1 MLEETQKNKFMN
13 TKNIDGE
20 ALGRGI
26 AVVTGAS
33 SGLGKVYAN
42 RLAKRGYD
50 LLLVAR
56 RKDRLQILA
65 QDLHKQYGIQA
76 NILVA
81 DLGLAT
87 DLNRVVTA
95 IAGDERVTVL
105 VNNAGTA
112 SFVPSVA
119 MSLPDLD
126 TQLNVNARAVSHLSL
141 AVLPEFLRKNAG
153 TIINIGSVLSF
164 YALPVGSSYSATKAH
179 VMLFTIGLQQELAE
193 SKVRVQLVLPA
204 NTATAFWDEAGID
217 SDALDQ
223 TTVMSAEDC
232 VDAALAG
239 LDQGEAVTL
248 PSVEDSKLWAEFDA
262 TRNKMLAASQNSQ
275 PASRYGISAKEQA
288 LVT

>member
-1 MLEETQKNKFMN
+1 LNEHWRQLLMN

-56 RKDRLQILA
+56 RKDRLHILA

-87 DLNRVVTA
+87 DLNRVANA

-193 SKVRVQLVLPA
+193 TKVRVQLVLPA

-217 SDALDQ
+217 SDAIDQ

-248 PSVEDSKLWAEFDA
+248 PSVEDSKLWVEFDA

>member
-1 MLEETQKNKFMN
+1 MN

-20 ALGRGI
+20 ALGGGI

-33 SGLGKVYAN
+33 SGLGKVYAD
-42 RLAKRGYD
+42 RLAKRRYD

-56 RKDRLQILA
+56 RKDRLHILA
-65 QDLHKQYGIQA
+65 QDLQKQYGIQA

-81 DLGLAT
+81 DLGLAV
-87 DLNRVVTA
+87 DLNRVATA

-119 MSLPDLD
+119 MSLSDLD

-141 AVLPEFLRKNAG
+141 AVLPAFLRKNAG

-164 YALPVGSSYSATKAH
+164 SALPVSASHSATKAH
-179 VMLFTIGLQQELAE
+179 VMLFTVGLQQELAE
-193 SKVRVQLVLPA
+193 TKVRVQLVLPA
-204 NTATAFWDEAGID
+204 NTATEIWDVAGID
-217 SDALDQ
+217 SDAIDQ
-223 TTVMSAEDC
+223 ATVMTAEDC

-248 PSVEDSKLWAEFDA
+248 PSVEDSTLWSEFDLI
-262 TRNKMLAASQNSQ
+262 RNKMLEASKSSQ
-275 PASRYGISAKEQA
+275 AASRYVISAKERA

>member
-1 MLEETQKNKFMN
+1 MN
-13 TKNIDGE
+13 TKNIHGE
-20 ALGRGI
+20 ALGREI

-33 SGLGKVYAN
+33 SGLGKVYAD

-56 RKDRLQILA
+56 RKDRLHVIA
-65 QDLHKQYGIQA
+65 QDLQRQYGIQA

-87 DLNRVVTA
+87 DLNRVANV
-95 IAGDERVTVL
+95 IAGDERVMVL

-119 MSLPDLD
+119 LSLPDLD
-126 TQLNVNARAVSHLSL
+126 TQLNVNARAVSHLNL

-164 YALPVGSSYSATKAH
+164 SVLPVGASYSATKAH
-179 VMLFTIGLQQELAE
+179 VMLFTIGLQQELAQTN
-193 SKVRVQLVLPA
+193 VRVQLVLPGNA
-204 NTATAFWDEAGID
+204 ATEIWDVAGID
-217 SDALDQ
+217 SDAIDQ
-223 TTVMSAEDC
+223 TTVMTAEDC

-248 PSVEDSKLWAEFDA
+248 PSVEDSTLWAEFDA
-262 TRNKMLAASQNSQ
+262 VRNKILGASHSSQ
-275 PASRYGISAKEQA
+275 PASRYGIGAKEQA
-288 LVT
+288 PVA

>member
-1 MLEETQKNKFMN
+1 MN
-13 TKNIDGE
+13 TKNIHGE
-20 ALGRGI
+20 ALGREI

-33 SGLGKVYAN
+33 SGLGKVYAD

-56 RKDRLQILA
+56 RKDRLHVIA
-65 QDLHKQYGIQA
+65 QDLQRQYGIQA

-87 DLNRVVTA
+87 DLNRVANV
-95 IAGDERVTVL
+95 IAGDERVMVL

-119 MSLPDLD
+119 LSLPDLD

-164 YALPVGSSYSATKAH
+164 SVLPVGASYSATKAH
-179 VMLFTIGLQQELAE
+179 VMLFTIGLQQELAQTN
-193 SKVRVQLVLPA
+193 VRVQLVLPGNA
-204 NTATAFWDEAGID
+204 ATEIWDVAGID
-217 SDALDQ
+217 SDAIDQ
-223 TTVMSAEDC
+223 TTVMTAEDC

-248 PSVEDSKLWAEFDA
+248 PSVEDSTLWAEFDA
-262 TRNKMLAASQNSQ
+262 VRNKILGASHSSQ
-275 PASRYGISAKEQA
+275 PASRYGIGAKEQA
-288 LVT
+288 PVA

>member
-1 MLEETQKNKFMN
+1 MLMN

-20 ALGRGI
+20 ALGGGI

-33 SGLGKVYAN
+33 SGLGKVYAD

-56 RKDRLQILA
+56 RKDRLHILA
-65 QDLHKQYGIQA
+65 QDLQKQYGIQA

-81 DLGLAT
+81 DLGLAV
-87 DLNRVVTA
+87 DLNRVATA

-119 MSLPDLD
+119 MSLSDLD

-141 AVLPEFLRKNAG
+141 AVLPAFLRKNAG

-164 YALPVGSSYSATKAH
+164 SALPVSASYSATKAH

-193 SKVRVQLVLPA
+193 TKVRVQLVLPG
-204 NTATAFWDEAGID
+204 NTATEIWDVAGID
-217 SDALDQ
+217 SDAIDQ
-223 TTVMSAEDC
+223 ATVMTAEDC

-248 PSVEDSKLWAEFDA
+248 PSVEDSTLWSEFDLI
-262 TRNKMLAASQNSQ
+262 RNKMLEASKSSQ
-275 PASRYGISAKEQA
+275 PASRYVISAKERA

>member
-1 MLEETQKNKFMN
+1 MN

-20 ALGRGI
+20 ALGGGI

-33 SGLGKVYAN
+33 SGLGKVYAD

-56 RKDRLQILA
+56 RKDRLHILA
-65 QDLHKQYGIQA
+65 QDLQKQYGIQA

-81 DLGLAT
+81 DLGLAV
-87 DLNRVVTA
+87 DLNRVATA

-119 MSLPDLD
+119 MSLSDLD

-141 AVLPEFLRKNAG
+141 AVLPAFLRKNAG

-164 YALPVGSSYSATKAH
+164 SALPVSASHSATKAH
-179 VMLFTIGLQQELAE
+179 VMLFTVGLQQELAE
-193 SKVRVQLVLPA
+193 TKVRVQLVLPA
-204 NTATAFWDEAGID
+204 NTATEIWDVAGID
-217 SDALDQ
+217 SDAIDQ
-223 TTVMSAEDC
+223 ATVMTAEDC

-248 PSVEDSKLWAEFDA
+248 PSVEDSTLWSEFDLI
-262 TRNKMLAASQNSQ
+262 RNKMLEASKSSQ
-275 PASRYGISAKEQA
+275 AASRYVISAKERA

>member
-1 MLEETQKNKFMN
+1 MN

-33 SGLGKVYAN
+33 SGLGRVYTD

-56 RKDRLQILA
+56 RKDRLHILA
-65 QDLHKQYGIQA
+65 QDLQKEYGIQA
-76 NILVA
+76 NIIVA

-87 DLNRVVTA
+87 DLNRVANA

-105 VNNAGTA
+105 VHNAGTA

-164 YALPVGSSYSATKAH
+164 SALPVGTSYSATKAH
-179 VMLFTIGLQQELAE
+179 VMLFTVGLQQELAE
-193 SKVRVQLVLPA
+193 TKVRVQLVLPP
-204 NTATAFWDEAGID
+204 NTATEIWNVAGID
-217 SDALDQ
+217 SDAIDQ
-223 TTVMSAEDC
+223 TTVMTGEDC
-232 VDAALAG
+232 VGVAPPG
-239 LDQGEAVTL
+239 PDQGQAVTL
-248 PSVEDSKLWAEFDA
+248 PSAHDSTLWAQFH
-262 TRNKMLAASQNSQ
+262 
-275 PASRYGISAKEQA
+275 PI
-288 LVT
+288 

>member
-1 MLEETQKNKFMN
+1 MN

-20 ALGRGI
+20 ALGGGI

-33 SGLGKVYAN
+33 SGLGKVYAD

-56 RKDRLQILA
+56 RKDRLHILA
-65 QDLHKQYGIQA
+65 QDLQKQYGIQA

-81 DLGLAT
+81 DLGLAV
-87 DLNRVVTA
+87 DLNRVATA

-119 MSLPDLD
+119 MSLSDLD

-164 YALPVGSSYSATKAH
+164 SALPVSASHSATKAH

-193 SKVRVQLVLPA
+193 TKVRVQLVLPA
-204 NTATAFWDEAGID
+204 NTATEIWDVAGID
-217 SDALDQ
+217 SDAIDQ
-223 TTVMSAEDC
+223 ATVMTAEDC

-248 PSVEDSKLWAEFDA
+248 PSVEDSTLWSEFDLI
-262 TRNKMLAASQNSQ
+262 RNKMLEASKSSQ
-275 PASRYGISAKEQA
+275 AASRYVISAKERA

>member
-1 MLEETQKNKFMN
+1 MN
-13 TKNIDGE
+13 TENIDKE
-20 ALGRGI
+20 ALGLGI

-33 SGLGKVYAN
+33 SGLGKIYAD

-56 RKDRLQILA
+56 RKDRLHILA
-65 QDLHKQYGIQA
+65 QDLHKKYGIQA
-76 NILVA
+76 SILVA

-87 DLNRVVTA
+87 DLNRVANA

-105 VNNAGTA
+105 VNSAGTA

-119 MSLPDLD
+119 MSLHDLD
-126 TQLNVNARAVSHLSL
+126 AQLNVNARAVSHLSL
-141 AVLPEFLRKNAG
+141 AVLPEFVRKNAG

-164 YALPVGSSYSATKAH
+164 SALPVCTSYSATKAH

-193 SKVRVQLVLPA
+193 TKVRVQLVLPG
-204 NTATAFWDEAGID
+204 NTATEIWDGAGID
-217 SDALDQ
+217 SDAIDQ
-223 TTVMSAEDC
+223 ATVMTAEDC

-248 PSVEDSKLWAEFDA
+248 PSVEDSTLWSEFDA
-262 TRNKMLAASQNSQ
+262 IRNKMLEASQRSQ
-275 PASRYGISAKEQA
+275 PASRYGISAKA
-288 LVT
+288 PKHPLFGR

>member
-1 MLEETQKNKFMN
+1 MN
-13 TKNIDGE
+13 TKNIDAGG
-20 ALGRGI
+20 LGRGI

-33 SGLGKVYAN
+33 SGLGKVYAD
-42 RLAKRGYD
+42 RLARRGYD

-56 RKDRLQILA
+56 RKDRLHILA
-65 QDLHKQYGIQA
+65 QDLQKKYGIQA
-76 NILVA
+76 NVLVA

-87 DLNRVVTA
+87 DLNRVANA

-164 YALPVGSSYSATKAH
+164 SALPVGTSYSATKAH

-193 SKVRVQLVLPA
+193 TKVRVQLVLPA
-204 NTATAFWDEAGID
+204 NSATEIWDVAGID
-217 SDALDQ
+217 SDAIDQ
-223 TTVMSAEDC
+223 TTVMTAEDC

-262 TRNKMLAASQNSQ
+262 IRNKMLGASQSSQ
-275 PASRYGISAKEQA
+275 PASRYGISAKEQP